1 MHPPVRAVCRSI
13 SIAALGAREGAAGR
27 DTEVTYNV
35 TIARR
40 RLMAGVFVVTAVLL
54 LAAAAGARAASA
66 EHLNRDSAQALRSLT
81 QSNKTAADI
90 SHIDRSK

>member
-1 MHPPVRAVCRSI
+1 
-13 SIAALGAREGAAGR
+13 
-27 DTEVTYNV
+27 
-35 TIARR
+35 
-40 RLMAGVFVVTAVLL
+40 MAGVFVVTAVLL

-66 EHLNRDSAQALRSLT
+66 EHLNRDSTQALRSLT